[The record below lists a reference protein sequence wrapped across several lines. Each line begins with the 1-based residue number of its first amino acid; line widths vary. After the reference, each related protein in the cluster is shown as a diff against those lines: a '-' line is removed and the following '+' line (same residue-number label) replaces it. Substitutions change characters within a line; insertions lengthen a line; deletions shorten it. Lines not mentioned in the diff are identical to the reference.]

1 MKREIGDECS
11 LEKAIETAI
20 NNIGN
25 SYAPYSDFYVS
36 AVLVTKSGK
45 MYLGNNIENAS
56 YSLTICA
63 ERNAFFTAV
72 REGNRDFDYIVIV
85 GGKEGNITDYCPP
98 CGACRQVMQ
107 EFCEEG
113 FRIVLA
119 KSINEYKVY
128 TLKELLPLAFS
139 EDSMAEITTE
149 RKN

>member
-1 MKREIGDECS
+1 M
-11 LEKAIETAI
+11 EKAIEKAI
-20 NNIGN
+20 SNISN

-45 MYLGNNIENAS
+45 VYLGNNIENAS

-85 GGKEGNITDYCPP
+85 GGKKGLVTGYCPP

-107 EFCEEG
+107 EFCEED

-119 KSINEYKVY
+119 KSVDEYKVY

-139 EDSMAEITTE
+139 EDSMEETETE